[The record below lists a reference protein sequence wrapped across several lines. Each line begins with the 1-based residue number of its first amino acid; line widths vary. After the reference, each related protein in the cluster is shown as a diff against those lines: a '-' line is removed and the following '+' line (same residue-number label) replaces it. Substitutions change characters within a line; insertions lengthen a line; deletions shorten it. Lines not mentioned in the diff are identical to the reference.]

1 LQLGIKRSRSYLHL
15 VYLPTFVIGYSPN
28 IPRALLK
35 SLHIPNWLAMG
46 KSKKRLDDLKKDLKE
61 LKKEEMKNI
70 VGGRDKKNRWKRWLN
85 ICGNILPQ

>member
-1 LQLGIKRSRSYLHL
+1 MAGSYPLSSQGI
-15 VYLPTFVIGYSPN
+15 PWTFN
-28 IPRALLK
+28 
-35 SLHIPNWLAMG
+35 SLHYPNRFAMG

>member
-1 LQLGIKRSRSYLHL
+1 
-15 VYLPTFVIGYSPN
+15 
-28 IPRALLK
+28 
-35 SLHIPNWLAMG
+35 MG
-46 KSKKRLDDLKKDLKE
+46 KSKKKDLEDLKKDLKE